1 MASAGEIK
9 IRIGSIR
16 QTKKVTD
23 AMYMISSVKMRRARR
38 EVASTEPYFSALKEQ
53 IRELFQYIPDT
64 DNRYFR
70 ALLPQGRRN
79 RRRGILLVTS
89 DKGLAG
95 SYNQTTIREAEAY
108 MHRNPET
115 MLFVVGERGR
125 QYCQNKKIPIVEEF
139 HYSAAFPTVW
149 EARKICTDLLE
160 YYDAG
165 QLDEIDIIYTEY
177 QNGKPAK
184 CQRNCLLPLERSQLC
199 PTLDEPPQTGKE
211 FFPDPDTVL
220 EGIIPSY
227 LTGFIYSCLVDSY
240 CSEQEAR
247 MTAMSSAGKNAEEIL
262 KKLQMQ
268 YNSLRQAAI
277 TREMVEIT
285 SGAKALKRKREK
297 NQSGGQTF

>member
-149 EARKICTDLLE
+149 EARK
-160 YYDAG
+160 
-165 QLDEIDIIYTEY
+165 
-177 QNGKPAK
+177 
-184 CQRNCLLPLERSQLC
+184 
-199 PTLDEPPQTGKE
+199 
-211 FFPDPDTVL
+211 
-220 EGIIPSY
+220 
-227 LTGFIYSCLVDSY
+227 
-240 CSEQEAR
+240 
-247 MTAMSSAGKNAEEIL
+247 M
-262 KKLQMQ
+262 
-268 YNSLRQAAI
+268 
-277 TREMVEIT
+277 
-285 SGAKALKRKREK
+285 
-297 NQSGGQTF
+297 

>member
-70 ALLPQGRRN
+70 APLPQGRRN

-115 MLFVVGERGR
+115 MLIVVGERGR

-177 QNGKPAK
+177 QNGKPAQ

-199 PTLDEPPQTGKE
+199 PPWTSRPRP
-211 FFPDPDTVL
+211 
-220 EGIIPSY
+220 
-227 LTGFIYSCLVDSY
+227 
-240 CSEQEAR
+240 AR
-247 MTAMSSAGKNAEEIL
+247 NFSRI
-262 KKLQMQ
+262 
-268 YNSLRQAAI
+268 R
-277 TREMVEIT
+277 TRCW
-285 SGAKALKRKREK
+285 REL
-297 NQSGGQTF
+297 SPVI